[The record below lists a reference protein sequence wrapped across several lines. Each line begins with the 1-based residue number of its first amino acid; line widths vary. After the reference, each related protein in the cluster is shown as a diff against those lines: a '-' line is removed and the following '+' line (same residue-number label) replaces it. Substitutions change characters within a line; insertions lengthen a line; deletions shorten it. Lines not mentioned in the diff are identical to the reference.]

1 MTIFIFTSR
10 NVMYNEFRYMNMTKQ
25 NPLQSIVALFET
37 VSPLAR
43 LEILLIIGAG
53 EACVC
58 HLEAR
63 LGYRQAYISQHL
75 MALRQVGLLDSRRE
89 GKYIFYRLAKPE
101 ILDLLQEAARISNV
115 TLPKLEVVSPEKQC
129 ACPTC
134 APTPNLVPLGQ
145 VR

>member
-1 MTIFIFTSR
+1 MKKT
-10 NVMYNEFRYMNMTKQ
+10 
-25 NPLQSIVALFET
+25 NPLLSIVSLFET

-43 LEILLIIGAG
+43 LEILLVIGAG

-75 MALRQVGLLDSRRE
+75 MALREAGILSARRD
-89 GKYIFYRLAKPE
+89 GKYIFYRLEKPE
-101 ILDLLQEAARISNV
+101 MLALIEQAARVVNIE
-115 TLPKLEVVSPEKQC
+115 LPRYEIVAPEKQC

-134 APTPNLVPLGQ
+134 APVTNLIPIKQ
-145 VR
+145 IQ